1 MVEMNP
7 GRILHLLAAWL
18 APVNMLVSARA
29 PRGNSGLTS
38 ADSGFRLN
46 RLVCPGTGE
55 SLFNCF
61 SNPNHETL

>member
-7 GRILHLLAAWL
+7 RRILPLLPAWL
-18 APVNMLVSARA
+18 VPVNMLVWARA
-29 PRGNSGLTS
+29 PRGNSEPTS

-55 SLFNCF
+55 SLINCF